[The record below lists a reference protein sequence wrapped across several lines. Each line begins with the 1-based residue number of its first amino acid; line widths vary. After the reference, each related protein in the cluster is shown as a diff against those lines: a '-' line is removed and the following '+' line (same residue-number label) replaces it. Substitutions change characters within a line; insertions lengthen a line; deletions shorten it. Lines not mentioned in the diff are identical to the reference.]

1 MTTSEVAAH
10 LRLTPKAVRDLAVC
24 GQIPAINLSAGTGQR
39 AQWRFRRSELDRWLS
54 ARERTASETRHLRAV

>member
-1 MTTSEVAAH
+1 MTTQDVAAH
-10 LRLTPKAVRDLAVC
+10 LRLTPKAVRDMALC
-24 GQIPAINLSAGTGQR
+24 GHLPAINLAAGTQAR